1 MRMVN
6 LSILLATASV
16 ALTGCLPTLGS
27 NDPPVVKQTVAAVPA
42 KKQAVKTNV
51 AVVPA
56 KKQTVKTNAVK
67 KRLVPA
73 QVVVPPVDSGGSGG
87 GGDSGGAGGG
97 GW

>member
-56 KKQTVKTNAVK
+56 KKQTVKTNVVK
-67 KRLVPA
+67 KPLVPA
-73 QVVVPPVDSGGSGG
+73 QVVVPPVERAG